1 MANSDYI
8 FGIRAVLEAIDSGKT
23 IEKVFVKKG
32 LESDLS
38 KELFSTLAKHNILYQ
53 LVPVEKLTRI
63 TRGNHQGVIAL
74 SSAVTYHQLEDV
86 VMNCF
91 ESGVTPLFLVLDGIT
106 DVRNFGAIARTA
118 ECAGVHCIVFPEKG
132 SATPNSDSVKTS
144 AGALLKIPICKVRD
158 LHKAVRFLKDSGLMV
173 FAATEKS
180 AKEFTKVDLTM
191 PLALIMGAE
200 DVGVS
205 DKLLELSNEKIA
217 IPMFGSIQSLNVSV
231 ATGVLLYESI
241 RQKSLL

>member
-1 MANSDYI
+1 MKK
-8 FGIRAVLEAIDSGKT
+8 F
-23 IEKVFVKKG
+23 FVKKG

-74 SSAVTYHQLEDV
+74 SSAVTYHQLEKIL

-158 LHKAVRFLKDSGLMV
+158 LHKAVDF
-173 FAATEKS
+173 
-180 AKEFTKVDLTM
+180 
-191 PLALIMGAE
+191 
-200 DVGVS
+200 
-205 DKLLELSNEKIA
+205 
-217 IPMFGSIQSLNVSV
+217 
-231 ATGVLLYESI
+231 
-241 RQKSLL
+241 